1 VKINTPEEYDA
12 ACTRLDELMDLDPEV
27 DSPEGIE
34 LCTIADALE
43 FYEESE
49 FAEASDDS
57 TANFNPS
64 ISL

>member
-1 VKINTPEEYDA
+1 
-12 ACTRLDELMDLDPEV
+12 MDLDPEV